1 MATLESVLA
10 ELYRPDNAAKLNS
23 LRRVWEG
30 LADSKGSIS
39 QNDLNTFKQ
48 VLSRSILDSGNKKSK
63 ITQEMLNDPNFS
75 EKVTQAFKLR
85 NNLDKAN
92 DAARLKKGAEIA
104 GMPEGLYKT
113 LKDKSTLIGIGG
125 NMLQIGAKAAGS
137 YMQNNAN
144 RLASALLNK
153 SRSMSNYDFNP
164 SRTSAENAAIGLERA
179 GLNKKIAADTIGA
192 LANTV
197 AQGLTGNLVGAGF
210 ALADGVGSGIA
221 SGSQMHELN
230 QRVKNMSNPAAN
242 FDIDVPSVGG
252 N

>member
-1 MATLESVLA
+1 MATLESVLS
-10 ELYRPDNAAKLNS
+10 ELYRPSNAARLKS
-23 LRRVWEG
+23 LRQVWEG
-30 LADSKGSIS
+30 LADNTGNIS
-39 QNDLNTFKQ
+39 QNDLDTFKQ
-48 VLSRSILDSGNKKSK
+48 ILSRSIMDSDNKKSK
-63 ITQEMLNDPNFS
+63 ITKAMLNDANFK
-75 EKVTQAFKLR
+75 EKVAQAFKMGKGV
-85 NNLDKAN
+85 DAAN
-92 DAARLKKGAEIA
+92 EAARLKKGAEIA

-113 LKDKSTLIGIGG
+113 LKNKSTLIGIGG

-144 RLASALLNK
+144 KLASALLNK

-210 ALADGVGSGIA
+210 ALADGVGSAIA

-252 N
+252 K